1 MSFRRGREG
10 ALKMSL
16 NTPLGVFFCYYK
28 NMLADQIRNLKNE
41 AIGEILEAKTLAEI
55 DQIRATFL
63 GKNGKIKQLTK
74 EIPQL
79 STEEKKNLG
88 QIINQTKNNIDQA
101 LSQAQ
106 IKFQE
111 KNQASWFDVTLPG
124 IRPEQGHLH
133 LVTQAIEEITDIFS
147 HLGFNRARYL
157 EVEWDWYAFEGLNMS
172 ENHPARDEWETFFI
186 QDLANKKFGKGV
198 LTPHTSSGQLRE
210 MEKYT
215 PPIRMLNIAKCY
227 RRQSDMS
234 HAPMFYQFEGLV
246 IDKNINISHLKGT
259 IDYFTKQYFG
269 PDRKS
274 RIRPF
279 HFQFT
284 EPSFEVDVTCL
295 ICHGK
300 GCRTCKQ
307 GWMELGGSGMVHP
320 QVLRNGGIDPDKYTG
335 FAFGW
340 GVERVMMMKYGIP
353 DIRLLFD
360 GDLRFLNQF

>member
-1 MSFRRGREG
+1 
-10 ALKMSL
+10 
-16 NTPLGVFFCYYK
+16 
-28 NMLADQIRNLKNE
+28 MLTDQIRNLKNE
-41 AIGEILEAKTLAEI
+41 AIGEILEAKDASEI
-55 DQIRATFL
+55 ENTRATFL
-63 GKNGKIKQLTK
+63 GRSGKLNQLTK
-74 EIPQL
+74 EIPNL
-79 STEEKKNLG
+79 ALEEKKHLG
-88 QIINQTKNNIDQA
+88 QLINEVKINIESAIEQSLEKLNVKN
-101 LSQAQ
+101 
-106 IKFQE
+106 FQN
-111 KNQASWFDVTLPG
+111 KWFDVTLPG

-133 LVTQAIEEITDIFS
+133 LITQAISEITNIFTE
-147 HLGFNRARYL
+147 LGFHRARYP
-157 EVEWDWYAFEGLNMS
+157 EAEWDWYAFEGLNMS
-172 ENHPARDEWETFFI
+172 QNHPARDEWETFFI
-186 QDLANKKFGKGV
+186 KDLDNKKYGKGV

-210 MEKYT
+210 MEKYS

-246 IDKNINISHLKGT
+246 VDKNINISHLKGT
-259 IDYFTKQYFG
+259 IDYFTKKYFG

-320 QVLRNGGIDPDKYTG
+320 TILKNAGIDPEKYTG

-360 GDLRFLNQF
+360 GDLRFLKQF

>member
-1 MSFRRGREG
+1 M
-10 ALKMSL
+10 LK
-16 NTPLGVFFCYYK
+16 
-28 NMLADQIRNLKNE
+28 DQIRNLKNE
-41 AIGEILEAKTLAEI
+41 AIGEILEAKSPQELER
-55 DQIRATFL
+55 IRASFL
-63 GKNGKIKQLTK
+63 GRTGKINQLTK
-74 EIPQL
+74 EIPKL
-79 STEEKKNLG
+79 SGEEKKNLG
-88 QIINQTKNNIDQA
+88 QLINETKKNIEEA
-101 LSQAQ
+101 LLQLQNKLS
-106 IKFQE
+106 E
-111 KNQASWFDVTLPG
+111 KKPLENRFDITAPG
-124 IRPEQGHLH
+124 IKPPEGHLH
-133 LVTQAIEEITDIFS
+133 LVTEAIREITSIFTS
-147 HLGFNRARYL
+147 LGFHRARYP
-157 EVEWDWYAFEGLNMS
+157 EVEWDWYAFEGLNMA

-186 QDLANKKFGKGV
+186 EDFESEKYGKGV

-210 MEKYT
+210 MEKYS
-215 PPIRMLNIAKCY
+215 PPIRMINIAKCY

-269 PDRKS
+269 SDRKS

-320 QVLRNGGIDPDKYTG
+320 NVLQNGGIDPDKYTG

-360 GDLRFLNQF
+360 GDLRFLKQFF